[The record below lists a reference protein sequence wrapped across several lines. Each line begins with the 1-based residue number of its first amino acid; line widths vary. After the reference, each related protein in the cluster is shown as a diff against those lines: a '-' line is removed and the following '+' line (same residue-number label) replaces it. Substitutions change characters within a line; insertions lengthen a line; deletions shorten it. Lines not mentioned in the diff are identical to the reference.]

1 MRSRKRQMAKP
12 NEKGCDAMYGKDYV
26 RYKDLRDALNEYSSD
41 EVLMVNEK
49 TGEVK
54 PLDNYVVGEFDPVE
68 KPQHYNSG
76 SVEAIT
82 AIEASMA
89 PEAYAGYLKGNIM
102 KYLWRYEKK
111 AKPIEDLKKARWY
124 LDRLISALE
133 KD

>member
-1 MRSRKRQMAKP
+1 MAKP
-12 NEKGCDAMYGKDYV
+12 NEEGVSAMYGKDYV
-26 RYKDLRDALNEYSSD
+26 RYKDIRDVLNEEVSS
-41 EVLMVNEK
+41 
-49 TGEVK
+49 G
-54 PLDNYVVGEFDPVE
+54 GDPVNS
-68 KPQHYNSG
+68 PSHYNSG
-76 SVEAIT
+76 GIEAIT